1 MRRSK
6 SALGTAQARLVSS
19 DSRGSAC
26 CCALRPSGF
35 GGSRAPHP
43 RQAQEAER
51 LRARLK
57 AVEDALA
64 AKETSERELHERT
77 EKQARHGIA
86 GFRLRRTSVQK
97 GACASQYVL
106 SVQVTTLQLQLQE
119 QQVPCRP
126 RSRLHAVGGRP
137 IRAID

>member
-19 DSRGSAC
+19 DSHAALPAAVRCGPRGF
-26 CCALRPSGF
+26 R
-35 GGSRAPHP
+35 GSRAPHP

-57 AVEDALA
+57 EVEDALA

-86 GFRLRRTSVQK
+86 GFRLRRTSV
-97 GACASQYVL
+97 
-106 SVQVTTLQLQLQE
+106 
-119 QQVPCRP
+119 
-126 RSRLHAVGGRP
+126 
-137 IRAID
+137 